1 MAKQHDSKL
10 GGSKKLKPPK
20 KPYDDFD
27 LTPHASGKWQKK
39 INGKT
44 FYFGRWARLV
54 NKRWERVARDGWR
67 EALDEYKKQAEA
79 LHTGPSPEPEDS
91 EVLSLAELCNQFLNS
106 KRRKQENGELSD
118 RMFWDYQATTD
129 RLIRVFGK
137 KALVQDLRVC
147 DFVRLKSDITASCGL
162 ARTKNEIIRTKSVF
176 KYAWTNALIDKPVQ
190 FGSEFAPPSKR
201 VIKREQNSRP
211 AAIYSAQEIHQV
223 LAVLRG
229 EKVCINPNTRQ
240 GNTKAVQL
248 RQPNLQLLAMT
259 LLGINTGCGNTD
271 VANLELRQLDL
282 KNGWLIY
289 PRAKTAVDRR
299 VPLWPETRKAL
310 EEAIAGRPKPRDKAD
325 ANCVFL
331 TTEGGRFLQKQK
343 RSRTDYVAREFSKV
357 VKLLEL
363 ASDGRKRLNF
373 YALRHTLATRG
384 LELPDRDAV
393 KAILGHSPLDV
404 TAGYNHA
411 VPADERLQKV
421 VDHVRS
427 WLFNGESLS

>member
-1 MAKQHDSKL
+1 MAKQRVSKL
-10 GGSKKLKPPK
+10 NRSKKPKPPK
-20 KPYDDFD
+20 KPYVSFP

-54 NKRWERVARDGWR
+54 NKHWQRVAGDGWR
-67 EALDEYKKQAEA
+67 EALNEYKRQADA
-79 LHTGPSPEPEDS
+79 LHAGRAPETDDS
-91 EVLSLAELCNQFLNS
+91 AALTLAELCNKFLNS

-137 KALVQDLRVC
+137 KAKVQGLRPQ
-147 DFVRLKSDITASCGL
+147 DFAQLRSDIAASCGFT
-162 ARTKNEIIRTKSVF
+162 RTKNEIVRAKSVF
-176 KYAWTNALIDKPVQ
+176 KYAWVNALIDKPVQ
-190 FGSEFAPPSKR
+190 FGSDFIPPSKR
-201 VIKREQNSRP
+201 VIKRAQDSSP
-211 AAIYSAQEIHQV
+211 AAIYTAHEIHQL
-223 LAVLRG
+223 LAVFRG
-229 EKVCINPNTRQ
+229 EEVDIAPSTKRGTAKVL
-240 GNTKAVQL
+240 QL
-248 RQPNLQLLAMT
+248 RQPNFQLLAMT

-282 KNGWLIY
+282 KKGWLIY
-289 PRAKTAVDRR
+289 PRGKTAVDRR
-299 VPLWPETRKAL
+299 VPLWPETCKAL
-310 EEAIAGRPKPRDKAD
+310 KDVIDKSPKPRDKAD

-331 TTEGGRFLQKQK
+331 TTAGGRFIQTQK

-357 VKLLEL
+357 VKLLKL

-393 KAILGHSPLDV
+393 KAVLGHSPLDV

-411 VPADERLQKV
+411 VPVDERLRTV
-421 VDHVRS
+421 VDHVRN
-427 WLFNGESLS
+427 WLFNGESTP